1 MVRQG
6 LESPHLQPKMIIK
19 REMKLSTTFTIED
32 ILDLIKQDIL
42 SVQKTKS
49 YSANS
54 VFIKVRVFS

>member
-1 MVRQG
+1 
-6 LESPHLQPKMIIK
+6 MIIK